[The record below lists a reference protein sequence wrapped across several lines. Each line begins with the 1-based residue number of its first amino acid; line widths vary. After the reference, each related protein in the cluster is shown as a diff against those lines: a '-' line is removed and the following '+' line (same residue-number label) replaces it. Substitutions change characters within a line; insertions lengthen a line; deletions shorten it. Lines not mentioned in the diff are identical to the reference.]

1 MIKAIEEKAEEILE
15 FAKVTK
21 VPVDVSH
28 MSKRLEI
35 VVKYAPSAEFSG
47 LLYRK
52 DGKAFMAINN
62 KDPEVRQRFT
72 IAHELGHFF
81 LHPQKDTFVEF
92 RDNGTTHSPRSLKE
106 IQANQFAA
114 ALLMPRKNLLKDII
128 SYQDT
133 GITDKVIQALAER
146 YQVSEESMN
155 YRLRNL
161 SSIQNI

>member
-1 MIKAIEEKAEEILE
+1 MNTIEEKAEKVLSQYRAGDVPINVLE
-15 FAKVTK
+15 MAKKAGV
-21 VPVDVSH
+21 
-28 MSKRLEI
+28 LI
-35 VVKYAPSAEFSG
+35 KYAPSNKFSG

-52 DGKAFMAINN
+52 DDIAFMAISSSESN
-62 KDPEVRQRFT
+62 VRQRFT

-92 RDNGTTHSPRSLKE
+92 RDNGTAKPRTFKE

-114 ALLMPRKNLLKDII
+114 ALLMPRKNLLKDIEN
-128 SYQDT
+128 YRET
-133 GITDKVIQALAER
+133 GITDTVIHSLAEK

-161 SSIQNI
+161 NFTSAQ

>member
-1 MIKAIEEKAEEILE
+1 MIKAIEQEAEKILE
-15 FAKVTK
+15 ATRITQI
-21 VPVDVSH
+21 PVDVSDI
-28 MSKRLEI
+28 SKKLDI
-35 VVKYAPSAEFSG
+35 VIKYAPSIEFSG

-92 RDNGTTHSPRSLKE
+92 RDNGITITPRSLKE

-114 ALLMPRKNLLKDII
+114 ALLMPRKYLLEDIAN
-128 SYQDT
+128 YQET
-133 GITDKVIQALAER
+133 GITDAVIHALAER
-146 YQVSEESMN
+146 YQVSDKSMN

-161 SSIQNI
+161 NFISR

>member
-1 MIKAIEEKAEEILE
+1 MMKIIEQRAEKILE
-15 FAKVTK
+15 RAKITE
-21 VPVDVSH
+21 VPVDVSDI
-28 MSKRLEI
+28 SKKLDI
-35 VVKYAPSAEFSG
+35 VIKYAPSTEFSG

-81 LHPQKDTFVEF
+81 LHPQKNTFIEF
-92 RDNGTTHSPRSLKE
+92 RDNGSNTPRSFKE

-128 SYQDT
+128 SYQET
-133 GITDKVIQALAER
+133 GITDKAIQALAER

-161 SSIQNI
+161 NLAATEK

>member
-1 MIKAIEEKAEEILE
+1 MIKAIEEKAEKILE
-15 FAKVTK
+15 LAKVTK
-21 VPVDVSH
+21 VPVDVSD
-28 MSKRLEI
+28 MSRKLDI
-35 VVKYAPSAEFSG
+35 VVKYAPSTEFSG

-52 DGKAFMAINN
+52 DGKAFMAINS

-72 IAHELGHFF
+72 MAHELGHFF

-92 RDNGTTHSPRSLKE
+92 RDSGTNSPRSLKE

-114 ALLMPRKNLLKDII
+114 ALLMPRKNLLKDIV
-128 SYQDT
+128 SYQET
-133 GITDKVIQALAER
+133 GITDKAIQALAER

-161 SSIQNI
+161 NSIRSTH